1 MIEDELEII
10 TENGEKVKSKS
21 EKILADKFK
30 SMGIPYAYEQPVL
43 LNGYGYVL
51 PDFKILNKKTRKEYY
66 WEHFGMMDDREYAE
80 KTIKK
85 IENYEKNGIFPGKN
99 LIMTF
104 ETKQHPLSMRIVS
117 ENIEEFLA

>member
-1 MIEDELEII
+1 
-10 TENGEKVKSKS
+10 
-21 EKILADKFK
+21 
-30 SMGIPYAYEQPVL
+30 
-43 LNGYGYVL
+43 
-51 PDFKILNKKTRKEYY
+51 
-66 WEHFGMMDDREYAE
+66 MDDREYAE

-117 ENIEEFLA
+117 ENIEEFLV